1 VNVPLDSTR
10 LHVDTPEQ
18 VTLSFELAGLGSRCL
33 ALALDMLFQGF
44 AFWLLF
50 VGFLASESYLPG
62 NGSLYTAI
70 MILAAALLFFVYFI
84 IFEGLLHGRTPG
96 KILCSLRVIR
106 RDGRPL
112 GWAGATVRN
121 LFRLLDFLPLLYAVG
136 VVSMFLSAESR
147 RIGDFVAG
155 TVVVRDTR
163 THAASLAALRSAA
176 RPAGPG
182 RLSRYP
188 LRESERVLIRDLL
201 SRRAQMNRRT
211 FDVLCRRIAQPLFE
225 KFHIP
230 SQNRVNPEGFLRML
244 WEENQ
249 GL

>member
-1 VNVPLDSTR
+1 MDSTR

-50 VGFLASESYLPG
+50 VGFLATGSYLSG
-62 NGSLYTAI
+62 NGSSLYTAA

-84 IFEGLLHGRTPG
+84 VFEGILHGRTPG
-96 KILCSLRVIR
+96 KILCGLRVIR

-121 LFRLLDFLPLLYAVG
+121 LFRLLDFLPSFYAVG

-163 THAASLAALRSAA
+163 ARAASLIALRSAA
-176 RPAGPG
+176 QSAGPG

-201 SRRAQMNRRT
+201 SRRAQMDRRT
-211 FDVLCRRIAQPLFE
+211 FDALCRRIAQPLFE

-230 SQNRVNPEGFLRML
+230 PPNRVHSEGFLRML

>member
-1 VNVPLDSTR
+1 MDSTR

-33 ALALDMLFQGF
+33 ALALDMLFQSL
-44 AFWLLF
+44 AFLLLF
-50 VGFLASESYLPG
+50 LGFLAAGIYLPEG
-62 NGSLYTAI
+62 ASLYTAFLI
-70 MILAAALLFFVYFI
+70 IAAALLFFVYFI
-84 IFEGLLHGRTPG
+84 VFEGILHGRTPG
-96 KILCSLRVIR
+96 KIICKLRVIR

-112 GWAGATVRN
+112 GWAGAAVRN

-136 VVSMFLSAESR
+136 VFTMFLSAESR
-147 RIGDFVAG
+147 RVGDFAAG

-163 THAASLAALRSAA
+163 ARAASLSALRAAA
-176 RPAGPG
+176 RTGAPG

-188 LRESERVLIRDLL
+188 LRESERALVRDLL

-211 FDVLCRRIAQPLFE
+211 FEILCRRVAQPLFE

-230 SQNRVNPEGFLRML
+230 PQNRVNHEGFLRML

-249 GL
+249 DL